1 MYYRVCRSMWQIE
14 QSGVYCYARV
24 IQETCS
30 TSAADI
36 NVLKV
41 LIYYAKFSG
50 RLSYRCAL
58 GASYSVY
65 YYCEIHHNRYNVS
78 PSK

>member
-1 MYYRVCRSMWQIE
+1 MYHVRNSLEQTE

-36 NVLKV
+36 NVLKI
-41 LIYYAKFSG
+41 LMYYAKFAG
-50 RLSYRCAL
+50 RVSPDCAL
-58 GASYSVY
+58 GASQSVY
-65 YYCEIHHNRYNVS
+65 YYCEIHHKCV
-78 PSK
+78 